1 MKMLI
6 AGLVF
11 ILVGRLAIRMF
22 GGPHGGEAYVA
33 DIFGS
38 FTIGV
43 GVGTCLIACLIAV
56 SGVL

>member
-6 AGLVF
+6 TGLVF

-43 GVGTCLIACLIAV
+43 GVGTCLIAV

>member
-6 AGLVF
+6 TGLTL

-38 FTIGV
+38 LAIGV
-43 GVGTCLIACLIAV
+43 GIGTCLVAV